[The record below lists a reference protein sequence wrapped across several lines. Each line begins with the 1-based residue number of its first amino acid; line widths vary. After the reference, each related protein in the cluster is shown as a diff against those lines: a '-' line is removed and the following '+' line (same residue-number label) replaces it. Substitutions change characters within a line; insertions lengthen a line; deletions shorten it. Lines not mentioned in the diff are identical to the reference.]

1 MVLKGAALASL
12 AYTVGGAEVLLA
24 PREALA
30 QGIALKVLT
39 ADERAALEA
48 LGETLLPGVKDA
60 GLAHYVDQQLS
71 VDPSECLLL
80 GRALGIMP
88 PYADFLPRRPCRARP
103 VLSQGTRRE
112 ILRARAGEARRVR
125 RADPPEGSRGLERA
139 AVAFLL
145 FRLARRRG
153 RRLLRHGRGF
163 DVANLFITGGGLFP
177 TIAGVHPTFTL
188 HALTLRTADYMA
200 KNWGG
205 ITS

>member
-1 MVLKGAALASL
+1 MTSINRRMVLKGAALASL
-12 AYTVGGAEVLLA
+12 AYTVGGAEVLLS

-88 PYADFLPRRPCRARP
+88 PYADFY
-103 VLSQGTRRE
+103 
-112 ILRARAGEARRVR
+112 RAGLAGLDQSSRKAHGVKFSELAPEK
-125 RADPPEGSRGLERA
+125 RAEFVEQIRQKVPEGWSGPPSPFFYFVSRGDAVDVYYGTVEGFER
-139 AVAFLL
+139 L
-145 FRLARRRG
+145 
-153 RRLLRHGRGF
+153 
-163 DVANLFITGGGLFP
+163 NIP
-177 TIAGVHPTFTL
+177 
-188 HALTLRTADYMA
+188 YMPHIIPI
-200 KNWGG
+200 KRW
-205 ITS
+205 